1 MAGWYKQHTS
11 ELASLEAF
19 AQCGRVDLVI
29 AWLRITRWT
38 VDHESDDLPATF
50 AEDASKLDAVGLRP
64 TFAARC
70 KKLLDQREAMA
81 AKRELK
87 KHHVNSSEL
96 TSVHVSSSDHQDK
109 TRQDKTKEEKKG
121 GRATRAPKQPSK
133 GRRAL
138 DAFNAAITEVT
149 GSPSTTMGIS
159 MERKAVAMQDAL
171 DAAGETWTQAVK
183 RRHDLGKSLNLHWMA
198 NDYASDRTMRQRT
211 GIIKPNLS
219 NNLLQT
225 NDHPEGAGEEY
236 WLAGINKYGGN
247 HG

>member
-109 TRQDKTKEEKKG
+109 TIQDKTILEKKK
-121 GRATRAPKQPSK
+121 RAPRVPKPSEDGWAPKQDHIDIAK
-133 GRRAL
+133 ERGL
-138 DAFNAAITEVT
+138 DLNTEVT
-149 GSPSTTMGIS
+149 AMLDWL
-159 MERKAVAMQDAL
+159 KASGKTYKDYDAFARNWL
-171 DAAGETWTQAVK
+171 RRANPRPAQVK
-183 RRHDLGKSLNLHWMA
+183 R
-198 NDYASDRTMRQRT
+198 
-211 GIIKPNLS
+211 PNLS

>member
-38 VDHESDDLPATF
+38 VDHESDDLPTTF

-87 KHHVNSSEL
+87 KVHVNSSEL

-109 TRQDKTKEEKKG
+109 TRQDKTRLEKKK
-121 GRATRAPKQPSK
+121 RAPRVTKPSDDGWSPKQDHIDIAKERGLDLGAEVTAMLDWLKASGK
-133 GRRAL
+133 TYKDYDAFARNWLRRANPRP
-138 DAFNAAITEVT
+138 A
-149 GSPSTTMGIS
+149 
-159 MERKAVAMQDAL
+159 
-171 DAAGETWTQAVK
+171 QAK
-183 RRHDLGKSLNLHWMA
+183 R
-198 NDYASDRTMRQRT
+198 
-211 GIIKPNLS
+211 PNLA

-225 NDHPEGAGEEY
+225 NDHPANADIDY
-236 WLAGINKYGGN
+236 WLGKGGN
-247 HG
+247 HGHP